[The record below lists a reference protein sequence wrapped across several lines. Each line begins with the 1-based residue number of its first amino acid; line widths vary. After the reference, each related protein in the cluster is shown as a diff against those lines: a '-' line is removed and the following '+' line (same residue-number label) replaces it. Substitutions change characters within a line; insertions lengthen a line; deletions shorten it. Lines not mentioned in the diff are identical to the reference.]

1 MAQEITWPP
10 AAVHSSALDLVTQPS
25 PLQPLSPL
33 HSLVA
38 VLHSERPLQPFTPAH
53 FTPASWPAL
62 AVSTTVPAVRI
73 ANAVAA
79 ARVPSCLR
87 FIRWSPLRVGCSPHE
102 TVEGSGTLQGDS
114 AVSKESSRRAP

>member
-25 PLQPLSPL
+25 PWPPLRPL

-38 VLHSERPLQPFTPAH
+38 VLHSDRPLQPFTPAH
-53 FTPASWPAL
+53 FTPASCPAA
-62 AVSTTVPAVRI
+62 AVSTTVPVARS

-87 FIRWSPLRVGCSPHE
+87 FIRWSPLRVGCCPHE
-102 TVEGSGTLQGDS
+102 TGEG
-114 AVSKESSRRAP
+114 P